1 MFSQHSNSPE
11 LQPFFADEE
20 PNDGDLKPFEFDDEH
35 DTNDLEGGGR
45 IPGEEV
51 YDAINDE
58 TFGNCEPLGAGD
70 LEGLAERTKLLEL
83 KDEAGAGD
91 FSWPLPES
99 IPVPSTAENGAHRG
113 NDTSAFADWL
123 INANFQSSS
132 SKLDR
137 ADYSEFLNNAKLFE
151 PRLDFK
157 SDFSSYNDRPLNQWG
172 TNERPSASQ
181 IAPPG
186 LSSQPKML
194 TEEMILKM
202 SEDRDRMSRG
212 NFVHDP
218 RTFIPYARQPGI
230 QKMEPA
236 GFSTGTTNRPQQFQ
250 ESRSRDYQAPSM
262 SNDEFPSLMA
272 SFVKKSSIPPFN
284 QPQQTQRQS
293 QFPIPPNTT
302 DIQRF
307 MNTGP
312 TSQQQQ
318 NPNYS
323 AYQQQM
329 PHRNFQPMLK
339 PPMNGGPLNPSV
351 RNVMTA
357 FQQLPPGM
365 WPNLPPPGTPG
376 YNEMMM
382 SAVAN
387 LTAARMQ
394 PGAFPPTLP
403 NVMNMFAQQQQMMPN
418 STRGSTNSLCSS
430 RMGKR
435 TGLPSTKTIS
445 DFAFD
450 PYAGL
455 MSKKE
460 REWLIKIQLIQC
472 MVTGDPMDDDYYY
485 SLWKERNVLSKAPAE
500 WIVQMKPKYYNFD
513 NTYPSDR
520 YVPPVFSGSLG
531 RPTHSSTA
539 YPRQILDLHNDS
551 IDDDESTAGKTS
563 QRRLRA
569 ILLRI
574 ENASLALLECRDFL
588 YKSAKQHENVETNR
602 AQEIVTERYKN
613 IINSVA
619 SPDELPTLML
629 VQKGR
634 FLIGQLIL
642 YVDDSQS
649 SGIMET
655 LVKTAAKY
663 SRRIPHDLNN
673 QPLLRAVVTK
683 LRNMDLFVFKHLRE
697 TLPVVLLESLLPTSN
712 FAQQLCLSFMIG
724 LCGRDIPIS
733 EITSGPIGEW
743 LSDTNVNRLPALF
756 AVFNQDAVD
765 FDLLQLYRGLSCF
778 PSNSIGFQ
786 LAELLK
792 ARIKQRPS

>member
-20 PNDGDLKPFEFDDEH
+20 PNGGDLKPFEFDDEAE
-35 DTNDLEGGGR
+35 TNDLEGGGR

-58 TFGNCEPLGAGD
+58 TFGNCEPLGVGD

-83 KDEAGAGD
+83 KDEAVAGD

-113 NDTSAFADWL
+113 NDTSGFADWL
-123 INANFQSSS
+123 MNANFQSSS

-157 SDFSSYNDRPLNQWG
+157 SDFSSYNDRPPNQWG
-172 TNERPSASQ
+172 STERPSASQ

-202 SEDRDRMSRG
+202 SEDQDRMRRPNYQQQQQQSRA
-212 NFVHDP
+212 FYPIVP
-218 RTFIPYARQPGI
+218 QSGI
-230 QKMEPA
+230 QKMEPP

-250 ESRSRDYQAPSM
+250 ESRPRNYQAPSM
-262 SNDEFPSLMA
+262 SNDDFPSLMA
-272 SFVKKSSIPPFN
+272 SFAKKPSIPTFTH
-284 QPQQTQRQS
+284 PQQHLRQS
-293 QFPIPPNTT
+293 QFNIPPTTT
-302 DIQRF
+302 DVQRL

-312 TSQQQQ
+312 TQQQQQ
-318 NPNYS
+318 NPNFP

-329 PHRNFQPMLK
+329 SQRNFQPMLK
-339 PPMNGGPLNPSV
+339 LPMNGGPLNTSV
-351 RNVMTA
+351 RNVMAA

-376 YNEMMM
+376 YNEIMM
-382 SAVAN
+382 SAAAN
-387 LTAARMQ
+387 LTAAHMQ

-403 NVMNMFAQQQQMMPN
+403 NVMNMFAQQQQMMSN
-418 STRGSTNSLCSS
+418 SARGSTNSLCSS

-563 QRRLRA
+563 QRRLRV

-602 AQEIVTERYKN
+602 AQEIVSERYKN

-697 TLPVVLLESLLPTSN
+697 TLPVVLLESLLSTSN

-724 LCGRDIPIS
+724 LCGREIPIS
-733 EITSGPIGEW
+733 EITAGPIGEW

-756 AVFNQDAVD
+756 AVFQSRRRRLRSSSIVSRTK
-765 FDLLQLYRGLSCF
+765 LL
-778 PSNSIGFQ
+778 SIEFNWVS
-786 LAELLK
+786 
-792 ARIKQRPS
+792 IS